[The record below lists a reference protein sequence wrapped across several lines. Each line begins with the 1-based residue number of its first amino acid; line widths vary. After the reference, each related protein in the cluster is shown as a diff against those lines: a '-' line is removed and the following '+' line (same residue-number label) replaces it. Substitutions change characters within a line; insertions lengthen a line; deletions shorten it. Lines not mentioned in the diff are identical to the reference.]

1 MQSLCEGPVSG
12 KDVENLSYEDPQAK
26 QALADKGIIS
36 KNYKAKIQ
44 TYLGSN
50 GQIFFN
56 CERNMLL
63 AIQYG
68 GIAYL
73 KHINEGDQSNIEIL
87 NSILE
92 I

>member
-1 MQSLCEGPVSG
+1 
-12 KDVENLSYEDPQAK
+12 
-26 QALADKGIIS
+26 
-36 KNYKAKIQ
+36 
-44 TYLGSN
+44 
-50 GQIFFN
+50 
-56 CERNMLL
+56 MLL